1 MRTSQAGRKSP
12 VAGRIAV
19 ITGAAGGIGGETARR
34 LVAKGA
40 SVALLDRDGEGVAR
54 TAARL
59 GARAAAYPVDV
70 TDADGLAEVMR
81 EVGER
86 FGGIDVLVAN
96 AGVSGPLATIATV
109 DPAAFEQVVE
119 VNLFG
124 VWRTVRA
131 ALPQVRA
138 RRGYILV
145 TSSIAAAIPC
155 PTVAA
160 YGASK
165 AAVEAFGRALRIELA
180 HTGTAVGVAYFGAVD
195 TGLVR
200 GLLTRPDLAAGL
212 ARFPKVIGAPISVG
226 RAGAAMTAGIE
237 RRSRTVVAP
246 WWVPG
251 LLAAR
256 AQVALADPL
265 AARFKPLTSLIA
277 SSSTPPTP

>member
-1 MRTSQAGRKSP
+1 MRTHQTDRRSP
-12 VAGRIAV
+12 VAGRVAV

-34 LVAKGA
+34 LAARGA
-40 SVALLDRDGEGVAR
+40 SVALLDRDAAGVAR

-59 GARAAAYPVDV
+59 GPRAAAYPVDV
-70 TDADGLAEVMR
+70 TDTAGLAEVMR
-81 EVGER
+81 DIGER

-96 AGVSGPLATIATV
+96 AGVSGPLATVAAV
-109 DPAAFEQVVE
+109 EPAAFERVVE
-119 VNLFG
+119 VNLLG

-131 ALPQVRA
+131 ALPQVCA

-180 HTGTAVGVAYFGAVD
+180 HTGTAVGVAYFGTVD

-200 GLLTRPDLAAGL
+200 GLLTRPGPD
-212 ARFPKVIGAPISVG
+212 RFPRVIGAPIPVA

-237 RRSRTVVAP
+237 RRARTVFAP
-246 WWVPG
+246 WWVPA

-256 AQVALADPL
+256 AQLALADPL
-265 AARFKPLTSLIA
+265 AARLRPLTSLIA
-277 SSSTPPTP
+277 ASSTPPTP